1 MVNYSSLFRSEYG
14 RMVSA
19 LTSLLG
25 IDQLELAQDIAQDS
39 LLQAMQSWRFGQVPD
54 QPAAWLHRV
63 ARNKAIDHLRRQQR
77 MRAIRK
83 ELAFQS
89 EADIDQAVEH
99 CFLEQEIS
107 DSQLRMIF
115 AACHPAIAPE
125 SQIAFALRTLC
136 GLTVEEIANAF
147 IVETDIVAK
156 RIYRAR
162 EKIRQQELELA
173 VPQGAQLGERLDVVL
188 KTIYL
193 LFNEGY
199 LSTRSSQAV
208 REDLCRE
215 AMRLC
220 QLLLA
225 QPATADPRCEALMA
239 LMCFQASRLPA
250 RVNAQNQLVLL
261 QDQNRRHWFRPLMEE
276 GFRHLSRSISSDP
289 PGSYQLQAAIAAL
302 HASAASFDDTD
313 WQKIYILYQQL
324 FAVEPGPMVAL
335 NKAIAAGFA
344 VSPAR
349 AIEELEQITTL
360 STHHLYHAALGQAR
374 LNQGQPLRARTHFEE
389 ALRHCA
395 GAHEQQLLQL
405 KIRDCR

>member
-1 MVNYSSLFRSEYG
+1 
-14 RMVSA
+14 MVSA
-19 LTSLLG
+19 LTRLLG
-25 IDQLELAQDIAQDS
+25 MDQLELAHDIAQDS
-39 LLQAMQSWRFGQVPD
+39 LLQAMQSWRFGQIPD

-63 ARNKAIDHLRRQQR
+63 ARNKAIDHLRRQR
-77 MRAIRK
+77 RLRTISK

-89 EADIDQAVEH
+89 EAEIDQAVEH

-136 GLTVEEIANAF
+136 GLTVEEIAHAF
-147 IVETDIVAK
+147 IVENDIVAK

-162 EKIRQQELELA
+162 EKIRQQELTLA
-173 VPQGAQLGERLDVVL
+173 VPQGAQLEERLDVVL

-220 QLLLA
+220 QLLLT
-225 QPATADPRCEALMA
+225 QPVTADPRCEALMA

-250 RVNAQNQLVLL
+250 RMDAQNQLVLL
-261 QDQNRRHWFRPLMEE
+261 QDQNRRRWFRPLIEQ
-276 GFRHLSRSISSDP
+276 GFRHLSRSISSNAP

-313 WQKIYILYQQL
+313 WKKIYALYAQL
-324 FAVEPGPMVAL
+324 YAVEPGPMVAL

-349 AIEELEQITTL
+349 AIEELEQISTL
-360 STHHLYHAALGQAR
+360 NTHHLYHAALGQAR
-374 LNQGQPLRARTHFEE
+374 LHQGQPLRARAHFEE
-389 ALRHCA
+389 ALRYCS
-395 GAHEQQLLQL
+395 GAHEKQLLQL
-405 KIRDCR
+405 KIRECR